1 MISSDQT
8 PSPDRLVMLDVLRT
22 AVNKALDKK
31 KRLGQ
36 YAVIWSD
43 NKPTFIGPDAP
54 RKNTPKNRQNDFCW
68 YVVQHNPNSAIDTAL
83 SPATMK

>member
-1 MISSDQT
+1 MINSNQT
-8 PSPDRLVMLDVLRT
+8 PSPDSLVMLDVLRT
-22 AVNKALDKK
+22 AVNNALDKK

-54 RKNTPKNRQNDFCW
+54 KESLTKK
-68 YVVQHNPNSAIDTAL
+68 SIT
-83 SPATMK
+83 

>member
-1 MISSDQT
+1 
-8 PSPDRLVMLDVLRT
+8 MLDVLKT

-54 RKNTPKNRQNDFCW
+54 QEEHSKESSQ
-68 YVVQHNPNSAIDTAL
+68 
-83 SPATMK
+83 

>member
-8 PSPDRLVMLDVLRT
+8 PSPDSFVMLDVLRT
-22 AVNKALDKK
+22 AVNKALDRK

-54 RKNTPKNRQNDFCW
+54 QEEHAKESQK
-68 YVVQHNPNSAIDTAL
+68 
-83 SPATMK
+83 